1 MTAGRVPVSGH
12 ARRRG
17 RRDRRV
23 SESGSVSAFV
33 VLLLVAIFALMGLV
47 IDGGSAI
54 AARQAATDEAEQA
67 ARAGAGALSVDA
79 LRSGSVQID
88 PSAAAATA
96 EAFTVA
102 AGHRGT
108 AVVSAGVVTVEVHYR
123 IRTDILGMIGITT
136 LPVSGSASAVDVRGV
151 TEGSTP

>member
-1 MTAGRVPVSGH
+1 MTVAPVAGSAD
-12 ARRRG
+12 ARHRG
-17 RRDRRV
+17 ARD
-23 SESGSVSAFV
+23 SESNESGSVSAFV
-33 VLLLVAIFALMGLV
+33 VLLLVALFALMGLV

-88 PSAAAATA
+88 PSAAVARA

-102 AGHRGT
+102 AGHPGT
-108 AVVSAGVVTVEVHYR
+108 AVVSAGVVTVKVHYR
-123 IRTDILGMIGITT
+123 IPTDILGMVGITT
-136 LPVSGSASAVDVRGV
+136 LPVSGTASAVDVRGV
-151 TEGSTP
+151 TQGSTR